1 MFDVS
6 FTELLV
12 IGVVAL
18 IVIGPERLP
27 KVARTV
33 GHLVGRAQRY
43 VNDVKSDI
51 KREVELDELR
61 SLKEQMQ
68 EAAQTV
74 KASFQET
81 DSSLRNPMEAF
92 EKDTMAA
99 LKGTDSEPVLP
110 ETVALPEPV
119 LSDSPSA
126 LAHVEAASPT
136 PVSEASTDYDLPV
149 ELPAMPVTPA
159 VMAATPATSAMPVI
173 TPPTQLE
180 IDAVAAAPT
189 PSHPN
194 SDATRASAATPRPG
208 SPS

>member
-61 SLKEQMQ
+61 GLKDQMQ
-68 EAAQTV
+68 EAAQAV
-74 KASFQET
+74 KTSFQET
-81 DSSLRNPMEAF
+81 ESSIRNPMEAF

-99 LKGTDSEPVLP
+99 LEGIDSGLVLP
-110 ETVALPEPV
+110 ETAATPEPILTDS
-119 LSDSPSA
+119 LSA
-126 LAHVEAASPT
+126 QAHVEAASPAT
-136 PVSEASTDYDLPV
+136 AVKMVGETIVAAEVSGAPVIAS
-149 ELPAMPVTPA
+149 
-159 VMAATPATSAMPVI
+159 VI

-180 IDAVAAAPT
+180 IDAVAAVPN
-189 PSHPN
+189 PLHPH
-194 SDATRASAATPRPG
+194 SDATPALAATPRPG
-208 SPS
+208 STS